1 MLAELQRLHTLI
13 DTLTQ
18 QLQVLRLDNETLRE
32 QTPPEPDPQ
41 VKEALA
47 KAIDQKHQQQK
58 QLDALT
64 NRYESL
70 ALAHQTMSTEMERL
84 ASDLAQQALAR
95 QQLITERDLLK
106 QKNEY
111 AKQKVAEIIQR
122 LASFGHPAAATTP
135 ATATTIAATDTVSP
149 AAAADAA
156 MEQSS

>member
-1 MLAELQRLHTLI
+1 MMLAELQRLHTLI

-122 LASFGHPAAATTP
+122 LASFGHPAAA

-149 AAAADAA
+149 AAADAA

>member
-13 DTLTQ
+13 DTLTR
-18 QLQVLRLDNETLRE
+18 QLQELRLDNETLRE

-47 KAIDQKHQQQK
+47 NALAQKQQQQK
-58 QLDALT
+58 EIEALT

-84 ASDLAQQALAR
+84 ANELAQQALAR
-95 QQLITERDLLK
+95 QQLIAERDLLK
-106 QKNEY
+106 QKNEH

-122 LASFGHPAAATTP
+122 LASFGNPAAAPATTP
-135 ATATTIAATDTVSP
+135 SATATP
-149 AAAADAA
+149 ASSDAA
-156 MEQSS
+156 MEQPS

>member
-13 DTLTQ
+13 DTLTR
-18 QLQVLRLDNETLRE
+18 QLQELRLDNETLRE

-47 KAIDQKHQQQK
+47 NALAQKQQQQK
-58 QLDALT
+58 EIEALT

-84 ASDLAQQALAR
+84 ANELAQQALAR
-95 QQLITERDLLK
+95 QQLIAERDLLK
-106 QKNEY
+106 QKNEH

-122 LASFGHPAAATTP
+122 LASFGNPAAAPATTPSATTTP
-135 ATATTIAATDTVSP
+135 ASSDAAT
-149 AAAADAA
+149 
-156 MEQSS
+156 EQPS

>member
-13 DTLTQ
+13 DTLTR
-18 QLQVLRLDNETLRE
+18 QLQELRLDNETLRD
-32 QTPPEPDPQ
+32 QAPPEPDPQ

-58 QLDALT
+58 QLEDLT

-84 ASDLAQQALAR
+84 ASELAQQALAR
-95 QQLITERDLLK
+95 QQLIAERDLLR
-106 QKNEY
+106 QKNEH

-122 LASFGHPAAATTP
+122 LASFGHPAAAP
-135 ATATTIAATDTVSP
+135 ATAVPASSDTAT
-149 AAAADAA
+149 
-156 MEQSS
+156 EQPS

>member
-13 DTLTQ
+13 DTLTR
-18 QLQVLRLDNETLRE
+18 QLQELRLDNETLRE

-47 KAIDQKHQQQK
+47 NALAQKQQQQK
-58 QLDALT
+58 EIEALT

-84 ASDLAQQALAR
+84 ANELAQQALAR
-95 QQLITERDLLK
+95 QQLIAERDLLK
-106 QKNEY
+106 QKNEH

-122 LASFGHPAAATTP
+122 LASFGNPAAAPATTSPTTATP
-135 ATATTIAATDTVSP
+135 ASSDTAT
-149 AAAADAA
+149 
-156 MEQSS
+156 EQPS

>member
-13 DTLTQ
+13 DTLTR
-18 QLQVLRLDNETLRE
+18 QLQELRLDNETLRD
-32 QTPPEPDPQ
+32 QAPPEPDPQ

-58 QLDALT
+58 QLEDLT

-84 ASDLAQQALAR
+84 ASELAQQALAR
-95 QQLITERDLLK
+95 QQLIAERDLLR
-106 QKNEY
+106 QKNEH

-122 LASFGHPAAATTP
+122 LASFGHPAAVP
-135 ATATTIAATDTVSP
+135 ATASP
-149 AAAADAA
+149 ATA
-156 MEQSS
+156 MPASSDTATEQPS